1 VELLTSANARV
12 QTAANGQEV
21 LEALNRGGQTAPF
34 DVLLMDL
41 QMPVMDGYEATRAI
55 RADPRYGHLP
65 IVALTAH
72 ALTDQRRQC
81 LSEGMNEHITKPI
94 APAVLY
100 RTVLQFAGRQD
111 AALALLVEDDRE
123 TRTDVLSLAGI
134 IDEAEGLYY
143 VGGSAKLYR
152 SLLLEF
158 AEEYSREILSV
169 RTALANGDI
178 KTATRLA
185 HTIFGVSKTLGAKS
199 LSTAA

>member
-1 VELLTSANARV
+1 
-12 QTAANGQEV
+12 
-21 LEALNRGGQTAPF
+21 
-34 DVLLMDL
+34 
-41 QMPVMDGYEATRAI
+41 
-55 RADPRYGHLP
+55 
-65 IVALTAH
+65 
-72 ALTDQRRQC
+72 
-81 LSEGMNEHITKPI
+81 
-94 APAVLY
+94 VLY

-111 AALALLVEDDRE
+111 SAQALLVEDDRE

-134 IDEAEGLYY
+134 IDEAEGLYH

-199 LSTAA
+199 LSSAAENIDAQIRSGQIGHLDEHLGAFETALRRVISAIQTPVSSGKCS